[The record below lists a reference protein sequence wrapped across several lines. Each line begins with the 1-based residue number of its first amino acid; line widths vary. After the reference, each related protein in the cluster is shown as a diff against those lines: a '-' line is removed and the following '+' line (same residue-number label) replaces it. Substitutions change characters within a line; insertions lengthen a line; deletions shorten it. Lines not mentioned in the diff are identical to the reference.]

1 MAAGDVTSTI
11 IAKPHT
17 TTSINSAVAALRNGA
32 NDKWMAAELDGQLVV
47 INVEEA

>member
-17 TTSINSAVAALRNGA
+17 TTTINAAVAALRNTA
-32 NDKWMAAELDGQLVV
+32 NDHWLAAELDGQLVV
-47 INVEEA
+47 INIEEA